1 MNKKIESMK
10 QILEVQGS
18 SGNWNYDNYMLGIFN
33 GMELMM
39 ATLEDREPLFRKCK
53 EKDFLYINMEKG
65 SFENTIEAKGGIINE

>member
-10 QILEVQGS
+10 QILEVQGN

-39 ATLEDREPLFRKCK
+39 ATLEDREPLFRECK
-53 EKDFLYINMEKG
+53 GKDFLYNNMEKG
-65 SFENTIEAKGGIINE
+65 SFGNPIESKEEL